1 MLSLGKM
8 HINLALFH
16 FKKDHSLVII
26 PLSVPAIFNPILSP
40 AVNSCWH
47 RRGCSSA
54 GCCSLLVFPGI
65 GMNPITWD
73 CGVVLPH
80 FQAFTESEVAG
91 RGPAVQRLT
100 LTFPRGNLAFP
111 PRQPTLQGSLL
122 LPAVSAG
129 ACSSTALEACGKMEW
144 ELQGAGGS
152 WRGALLLLTIN
163 SFSYL
168 LKKWVLRADIPIYLL
183 ISVPL
188 TLNCRA
194 PSCQL
199 QLVISWVCVWWTLET
214 FSSVKYRKAEQL
226 PRTGNAAQNHMLVKA
241 MSALLTSN

>member
-1 MLSLGKM
+1 M
-8 HINLALFH
+8 
-16 FKKDHSLVII
+16 
-26 PLSVPAIFNPILSP
+26 
-40 AVNSCWH
+40 
-47 RRGCSSA
+47 
-54 GCCSLLVFPGI
+54 
-65 GMNPITWD
+65 
-73 CGVVLPH
+73 VLPH
-80 FQAFTESEVAG
+80 YQALRVWSG
-91 RGPAVQRLT
+91 WRGKAVQRLI
-100 LTFPRGNLAFP
+100 LTFSRGNLDFSPCRAA
-111 PRQPTLQGSLL
+111 LQGSLV

-129 ACSSTALEACGKMEW
+129 APCSTGPGSLW
-144 ELQGAGGS
+144 EDGMRAAGS
-152 WRGALLLLTIN
+152 WRRALLLSTIN

-168 LKKWVLRADIPIYLL
+168 LKKWVLHADIPIYLL

>member
-26 PLSVPAIFNPILSP
+26 PLSVPAIINPILSP

-111 PRQPTLQGSLL
+111 PRQP
-122 LPAVSAG
+122 
-129 ACSSTALEACGKMEW
+129 
-144 ELQGAGGS
+144 
-152 WRGALLLLTIN
+152 
-163 SFSYL
+163 
-168 LKKWVLRADIPIYLL
+168 
-183 ISVPL
+183 
-188 TLNCRA
+188 CRA
-194 PSCQL
+194 PCCSQLCLQELALALPWKLVGRWNESCREL
-199 QLVISWVCVWWTLET
+199 EAAGEEPSFSWLLIHFPTCSKSGCYVLISLYT
-214 FSSVKYRKAEQL
+214 Y
-226 PRTGNAAQNHMLVKA
+226 
-241 MSALLTSN
+241 